1 MNENTYRQIVI
12 LAAAGF
18 LAFIVWYLSAQ
29 VKFAR
34 SKVERRMKKIMET
47 DDVSLFDKWGE
58 KYLKRFNSLAIQHN
72 LRWAQRGGFFDTWTV
87 SGVLMR
93 CVIYGLGAYFLFVRS
108 SGISLTTL
116 AVTIGAACLPI
127 IKVRGEAEN
136 VRRQVGRMLPEV
148 AMLIAVEM
156 RAGSSMDTA
165 VARVAEMPTVAGK
178 LFREALAEQSRANR
192 PLWSSG
198 AAIGV
203 FLDYMNAQAAS
214 GMPQLRRFARQLD
227 RVSSKGVD
235 APKVI
240 AKVADGFSREYKAQI
255 TKAAATLDTKLVFPT
270 MLFFFIPFIL
280 AIGLPLFMSVM
291 SAF

>member
-1 MNENTYRQIVI
+1 MNTNTYQQMVI

-18 LAFIVWYLSAQ
+18 MAFIVWYLAAQ
-29 VKFAR
+29 VKFTR
-34 SKVERRMKKIMET
+34 SKVERRIKKILET
-47 DDVSLFDKWGE
+47 DDASFFDKWGE
-58 KYLKRFNSLAIQHN
+58 KYLKRFNSLGIQHH
-72 LRWAQRGGFFDTWTV
+72 LRWAQRGGYFATWTA

-93 CVIYGLGAYFLFVRS
+93 CMIYGLGAYFLFMQS
-108 SGISLTTL
+108 FGISLATL
-116 AVTIGAACLPI
+116 AVTVGAACLPI

-148 AMLIAVEM
+148 ATLIAVEM

-165 VARVAEMPTVAGK
+165 VARVAEMPTVAGR
-178 LFREALAEQSRANR
+178 LLREALAEQSRTNR
-192 PLWSSG
+192 PLWSAG
-198 AAIGV
+198 AAVGV
-203 FLDYMNAQAAS
+203 FLDYMNVQAAS

-280 AIGLPLFMSVM
+280 AIGLPVFLSVLA
-291 SAF
+291 AF